1 MIAMPLHVSSQ
12 FCAIIRYS
20 ESASPPRS
28 QTLWGPSMN
37 RRTRAQRAAAA
48 PAAAAPALRATSNMS
63 LKAMRVEDVRILQSA
78 AGNRAARTAAQ
89 RSMNVG
95 AAGDAFEV
103 EADAVA
109 REVVN
114 HTGEAAQR
122 EAAAE
127 EEIQGKRVQRA
138 EMEEEEL
145 QATHVQRAEMEE
157 EELQATHVQRA
168 EMEEEELQARH
179 VQREADEEELQMSP
193 VQRDAAPEVGMEGGA
208 ASAETSAAIESARGG
223 GSPLPGDV
231 RREMEGAF
239 GADFGG
245 VRIHEGGQAADLNQ
259 RISARAFT
267 TGSDIFIGQGG
278 LNAGSRGGKE
288 LLAHELTHVVQQG
301 AAPAARK
308 TRRKA

>member
-1 MIAMPLHVSSQ
+1 
-12 FCAIIRYS
+12 
-20 ESASPPRS
+20 
-28 QTLWGPSMN
+28 MN

-127 EEIQGKRVQRA
+127 EEIQGKRVQRAEMEEEELQATHVQRA

>member
-127 EEIQGKRVQRA
+127 EEIQGKR
-138 EMEEEEL
+138 
-145 QATHVQRAEMEE
+145 VQRAEMEE